1 MTHAA
6 AFQPAGVIP
15 ACLLPFHPDL
25 SVDEASL
32 RSHLR
37 DLASVEGV
45 SAIAINAHAS
55 EVSSCS
61 LDEQR
66 QIFAIARD
74 ELGDRMPLVHG
85 VYAEGSIEAA
95 KIARMADSMGA
106 AALLVFP
113 PSCFSLGFTP
123 EMVITHYR
131 YIAEASSLPLI
142 AFEYPVTSGQGYGL
156 DTLLQLIDAVPSVR
170 AIKDWCGEAQA
181 HERNVRVLQAPGRDI
196 AVLSAHSA
204 WFMSSLVLGCKGIV
218 SGAGSVIADLQA
230 RLFRAIAAGDLS
242 TARGLADRIHPLS
255 EVFYTDPWVDMHNR
269 MKEAL
274 VLLGKL
280 PCAAVRPPLV
290 KLGDAEVAR
299 IASALRKAGLLN
311 N

>member
-1 MTHAA
+1 MTHAT

-25 SVDEASL
+25 SIDEPSL

-37 DLASVEGV
+37 DLAAIDGV
-45 SAIAINAHAS
+45 TAIAINAHAS
-55 EVSSCS
+55 EVSSCT

-66 QIFAIARD
+66 QVFSIAMD
-74 ELGDRMPLVHG
+74 EVGDRMPLVHG
-85 VYAEGSIEAA
+85 VYAEGSFEAA
-95 KIARMADSMGA
+95 HIARMAESLGA
-106 AALLVFP
+106 SALLVFP
-113 PSCFSLGFTP
+113 PSCFTLGHTP
-123 EMVITHYR
+123 AMVISHFR
-131 YIAEASSLPLI
+131 HIADASSLPLI
-142 AFEYPVTSGQGYGL
+142 AFEYPIATQQGYSL
-156 DTLLQLIDAVPSVR
+156 DTMLALIDAVPSVR
-170 AIKDWCGEAQA
+170 AIKDWSGEGQA
-181 HERNVRVLQAPGRDI
+181 HERHVRALQSPERNV

-204 WFMSSLVLGCKGIV
+204 WLLSSLVLGCKGIV

-230 RLFRAIAAGDLS
+230 RMFDAVGRDDMV
-242 TARGLADRIHPLS
+242 TARQVAERIHPLT

-290 KLGDAEVAR
+290 KLGDAEIAR
-299 IASALRKAGLLN
+299 IAAALRQAGLLTD
-311 N
+311 